1 METDHD
7 MKGIED
13 HKKRKELH
21 SFCNVSPLKTSKS
34 HESLFGSLIFEPHQ
48 DRCFKLNQSI
58 KLIEKKPHLKVKKYK
73 GKRKQKGKNSSMPK
87 YISTKGVP
95 NWSSIYQHQLV
106 VNKNASSR
114 HILNN
119 ICGGRSLRQSFASP
133 FPRSSLIRPKSFK
146 RKLIPHKSPA
156 ISTSFVKTQQN
167 PSNSSLSH
175 LKNVGISGEKPFLQ
189 LRDLRVVL
197 EKLKIDPNNDVAS
210 NSATPSNTSNSSLS
224 PHKNSDLSGEKPL
237 LQLRDLRVVL
247 EKLKIDPNNDVA
259 SNSATSSNT
268 SNSSHSPLKN
278 SDLSGEKPHLQ
289 LRELRVVLEKLKIDP
304 NNAVAS
310 NSAIPNT
317 SNSSLSPLKNSD
329 LSGEK
334 PLLQLRDL
342 RVVLEKLKIDPNNDV
357 ASNSATPSNTS
368 NSSHSPLKNSDL
380 SGEKSPLQLR
390 ELRVVLE
397 KLKIDPNNHVAS
409 NSTTPISFDFFKN
422 KHNFSSLN
430 NIPYAS
436 TPAKSLKKL
445 HGGYINNVDLS
456 PILKYEH
463 KRTTKQAF
471 TFEDSVSSQVSASI
485 ASRRSVNPAK
495 QGMSKKLHLPFK
507 SFSNIERSIYLQS
520 HSSIK
525 KVAEYDTEHFSILP
539 QLLELCNQNKVL
551 EFSETY
557 DLRKTGFKKIGEG
570 SYGEVFCLTQ
580 QKKSFIIKVIPISD
594 QFSDSLQSMASVYSE
609 IKVSL
614 CLNKLRSNEIYQ
626 TNNFNLLKGS
636 HVVKGCYPEKLLK
649 AWDKFSREKTAL
661 NVRPDLF
668 DEEQMFVIIE
678 LEYGGQDLSSFVL
691 RNACEAE
698 IVFKQLAIS
707 LAIAEEVNLFEHR
720 DLHLGNILV
729 SRTKSKSV
737 SYTFRGERFSIAS
750 GGLMVNIIDFTL
762 SRILESGVIYYNDLA
777 DDKSL
782 FEQTGDIQFNVY
794 KATKLQLENKW
805 HECLLFSNVLWL
817 TFLCQKFQEHSY
829 SRPSS
834 TKHAKSMN
842 NIKMLITQMTQCKS
856 ALDCLEAC
864 KILRVP
870 DKIEGPV
877 SMQNSGTVFIDRK
890 SLQKGK
896 TLCLFD

>member
-1 METDHD
+1 MKRIKCYGKKQTKFIDTSKTNAFFDNPKLQKCRETDHD

-247 EKLKIDPNNDVA
+247 EKLKIDPNND
-259 SNSATSSNT
+259 
-268 SNSSHSPLKN
+268 
-278 SDLSGEKPHLQ
+278 
-289 LRELRVVLEKLKIDP
+289 
-304 NNAVAS
+304 
-310 NSAIPNT
+310 
-317 SNSSLSPLKNSD
+317 
-329 LSGEK
+329 
-334 PLLQLRDL
+334 
-342 RVVLEKLKIDPNNDV
+342 
-357 ASNSATPSNTS
+357 
-368 NSSHSPLKNSDL
+368 
-380 SGEKSPLQLR
+380 
-390 ELRVVLE
+390 
-397 KLKIDPNNHVAS
+397 VAS

>member
-1 METDHD
+1 MKRIKCYGKKQTKFIDTSKTNAFFDNPKLQKCRETDHD

-224 PHKNSDLSGEKPL
+224 PH
-237 LQLRDLRVVL
+237 
-247 EKLKIDPNNDVA
+247 
-259 SNSATSSNT
+259 
-268 SNSSHSPLKN
+268 
-278 SDLSGEKPHLQ
+278 
-289 LRELRVVLEKLKIDP
+289 
-304 NNAVAS
+304 
-310 NSAIPNT
+310 
-317 SNSSLSPLKNSD
+317 
-329 LSGEK
+329 
-334 PLLQLRDL
+334 
-342 RVVLEKLKIDPNNDV
+342 
-357 ASNSATPSNTS
+357 
-368 NSSHSPLKNSDL
+368 KNSDL